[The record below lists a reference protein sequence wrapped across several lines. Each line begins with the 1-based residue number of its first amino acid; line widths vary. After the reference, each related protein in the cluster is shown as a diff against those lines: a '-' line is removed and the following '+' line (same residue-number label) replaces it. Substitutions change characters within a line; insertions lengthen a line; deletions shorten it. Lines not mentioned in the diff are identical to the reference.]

1 MTTIDLFRVQ
11 ADPAT
16 GEWIGEPERV
26 GQIDRAEHDGRA
38 DTDAQTAHPPR
49 LPLRALP
56 YKDRTLPEFDLD
68 AALA

>member
-26 GQIDRAEHDGRA
+26 GQIDRAEHDSRT
-38 DTDAQTAHPPR
+38 DTDAVHHDTFERDGATC
-49 LPLRALP
+49 AVEVEWI
-56 YKDRTLPEFDLD
+56 PE
-68 AALA
+68 